1 MSFVRVTRGL
11 APRMAVAFALL
22 ALTAMAESN
31 AQRSARGRA
40 PWCGNL
46 AGQGLDDC
54 NYYTFEQCLV
64 SVSGLGGAC
73 ARNPAVPLVEYDRP
87 VRRQPRGYR

>member
-1 MSFVRVTRGL
+1 MNFVRATRGV
-11 APRMAVAFALL
+11 APRLAIALPFLATPAVADSDAP
-22 ALTAMAESN
+22 
-31 AQRSARGRA
+31 RSPRGRA

-64 SVSGLGGAC
+64 SVSGVGGAC

-87 VRRQPRGYR
+87 VRQPRRTYR

>member
-1 MSFVRVTRGL
+1 MSFVRVTRRL
-11 APRMAVAFALL
+11 APRIAVAFAVL
-22 ALTAMAESN
+22 ATIAVTDSD

-40 PWCGNL
+40 PWCANQSTPGM
-46 AGQGLDDC
+46 DDC

-64 SVSGLGGAC
+64 TVHGLGGAC

-87 VRRQPRGYR
+87 VRRQPRAYR

>member
-1 MSFVRVTRGL
+1 MNFVRATRGL
-11 APRMAVAFALL
+11 APRLAIAFALL
-22 ALTAMAESN
+22 ATMAVTDSD
-31 AQRSARGRA
+31 AQRSPRGRA

-87 VRRQPRGYR
+87 IRQPRRPYR

>member
-1 MSFVRVTRGL
+1 MSFVRVTRGF
-11 APRMAVAFALL
+11 APRIAIAFALL
-22 ALTAMAESN
+22 ATIAVTDSD

-46 AGQGLDDC
+46 FGTGMDDC

-64 SVSGLGGAC
+64 SVSGVGGAC

-87 VRRQPRGYR
+87 VRRQPRAYR